1 MPVAHTTNQKK
12 SAMYK
17 SSKILLKYTL
27 FEIAPNV
34 DPAIS
39 ATMMQ
44 SNATTITAYEDAGA
58 KFRDRTSRI
67 EALRMYST
75 AVRSI
80 LMTPI

>member
-1 MPVAHTTNQKK
+1 MGTQQIKKIGNVQKK
-12 SAMYK
+12 AQNSP
-17 SSKILLKYTL
+17 KISTL
-27 FEIAPNV
+27 FEIVPNV

-80 LMTPI
+80 LMTLI